1 MKNDIIKFL
10 DLKGSDVEI
19 TDIKI
24 NRSNFTK
31 EVYLEHKLYPHFCP
45 NCNYRMYSIG
55 PYLRTVNHPI
65 LQDGLALKL
74 ILKQRRWKCQNK
86 DCALIVTDKFSF
98 VEKYRR
104 NTSMSDILIVDAFR
118 DAEMTV
124 SQIAHRFNVSPSHA
138 LNTFMRYVDM
148 PKRQLTE
155 AISVD
160 EVFLGI
166 DKDKKYAL
174 IIMDFITN
182 EPIDMVYSRRKADTL
197 PYFSNIPKKERDK
210 VKYLISD
217 MYRPYAKYIDDYFH
231 NAVHI
236 VDSFHV
242 ISLINRKFDA
252 YMRSVQRKIA
262 ARDKENHERLE
273 QELGRRIDFTPSRE
287 YYLLKHYRWALLKSD
302 KNLKSFG
309 WKYDNKLRKEMSLTD
324 YQHEL
329 YDIDPNFRKMQY
341 LKDKYIRFND
351 KYGGNPKDAI
361 APLKALISEFRASGF
376 IEFEE
381 LATTLTEFFNP
392 IINSFIMVERLNV
405 ETGISFKSRLS
416 NGPIEA
422 VNRIIKDMKRNAR
435 GYQNF
440 NNIRNRFLFS
450 QRANAAVLAVPK
462 TLKDIELLRDH
473 QRTKDKTHTAL
484 RKPKGKTITAT
495 QRRIKHNHRKY
506 VK

>member
-10 DLKGSDVEI
+10 DLKGSDIEI
-19 TDIKI
+19 TDIQI
-24 NRSNFTK
+24 NQTNCTK
-31 EVYLEHKLYPHFCP
+31 KVYLEHKLSPHFCP
-45 NCNYRMYSIG
+45 NCSYRMHSIG
-55 PYLRTVNHPI
+55 PYIRTVNHPI

-74 ILKQRRWKCQNK
+74 VLKQRRWKCQNIE
-86 DCALIVTDKFSF
+86 CGLILTDHFSF

-104 NTSMSDILIVDAFR
+104 NTNMSDILIVDAFR

-124 SQIAHRFNVSPSHA
+124 SQIAGKFNVSPSHA
-138 LNTFMRYVDM
+138 LNTFLRYVDM

-160 EVFLGI
+160 EVFLGMG
-166 DKDKKYAL
+166 KDKKYAL
-174 IIMDFITN
+174 IIMDFITG
-182 EPIDMVYSRRKADTL
+182 EPIDMVQSRRKADTL

-262 ARDKENHERLE
+262 ARDRENHERLE

-287 YYLLKHYRWALLKSD
+287 YYLLKHYRWTILKSE

-309 WKYDNKLRKEMSLTD
+309 WKYDTKLRKEMSLTD
-324 YQHEL
+324 YQNAL
-329 YDIDPNFRKMQY
+329 YAIDPNFKEMQR

-351 KYGGNPKDAI
+351 KYAGNPKAAV
-361 APLKALISEFRASGF
+361 APLRLLISEYRNSGF
-376 IEFEE
+376 VEFEE
-381 LATTLTEFFNP
+381 LAATLTEFFDP

-405 ETGISFKSRLS
+405 ETGRSFTSRLS

-462 TLKDIELLRDH
+462 TLKQIELFRGNS
-473 QRTKDKTHTAL
+473 RTVSKSLTLK
-484 RKPKGKTITAT
+484 RKPKGKIITAT
-495 QRRIKHNHRKY
+495 KRRIKRNHRQY